1 MSANQLRV
9 VGAGLSFL
17 LILLSG
23 FWLSR
28 SGKPYSGIILTI
40 HKLISLAAV
49 VLLGITIRRISQ
61 AGALSTT
68 ELLAA
73 IVTGLFFLGT
83 MVTGGL
89 LSIGKALPAIVLRL
103 HQITPYLTV
112 LSTAATMY
120 LLRGKL

>member
-89 LSIGKALPAIVLRL
+89 LSIGKAMPAIVLRL